1 MAQTDVGALCF
12 TTLQQQQQHL
22 SFLRADE
29 AALQQKATLEVEQ
42 YDRHVALLKNFFLH
56 FVDEFASHGKG
67 ESANATHGDF
77 KYRNLLQAVH
87 DERRDDLPVYLD
99 DVREFFTTQQPED
112 APLGEEDEFGAGKK
126 NSSLT
131 VYEAILTNTNR
142 YIELLYQAADAV
154 LKQEPDLFET
164 ETEEAETAEQDEA
177 PFLKATDGQAWT
189 NELKQRLRK
198 KDPWRKIRERD
209 MATRRVP
216 AFLRCG
222 FRICLYPPAREG
234 CRLFRSVDAASMG
247 KFSFFTCEVLRV
259 QQVKPKLLVA
269 AYECEE
275 CHEKVFQPVEASAFM
290 PLVTCPLCKNS
301 RNRECTLHLHP
312 KLSFFLPFQE
322 VKVQEPTCQIP
333 EADVPRTLNC
343 HLVGHAVT
351 NILQPGMTVTLGGL
365 LKPVRKM
372 GFAALRSGLVQEKV
386 FEVSF
391 IQLKKQQ
398 THLDRRES
406 LHVAEQ
412 VAKLRQTPGLYDL
425 LSRSIAPGVYGMEDV
440 KKALLL
446 QLIGGKTVTK
456 DDGGMIRGDI
466 HVLLMGDPGVAKSQ
480 LMKQICSI
488 APRSIYTTGKGSS
501 SSGLTAA
508 VIKDP
513 ATMETTLEGGALVL
527 ADRGICC
534 IDEFDKMDDFDRSA
548 IYEVMEQQSVSI
560 AKAGHC
566 SCLPARTAVLA
577 AANPKDG
584 RYDVK
589 KPMMVNMNLPAALLS
604 RFDLQFLLLDQ
615 ADRHRDT
622 QMAAHILGIYRA
634 TPAAEAKIDEGRTE
648 KKGRKGKKDGKKLNE
663 PEGFGNKVVE
673 KKVLRAFIEEA
684 KKGNP
689 ALEESLIPQ
698 IADWYA
704 NTRYDEQQQERLS
717 GILPS
722 YTTPRALLG
731 ILRLAQ
737 ALACLR
743 FSDWV
748 EAPDFE
754 EALRLMEASKES
766 VRVAEEGRRRR
777 KQDRASLAFEILK
790 NLRSRTQ
797 QKKGAKWD
805 GWMKVSALQQ
815 QAAAAGL
822 AAEQLDAALQQYEE
836 LTLITFDRTK
846 TKVAFVEEAGSEKS
860 DDEDED
866 MA

>member
-1 MAQTDVGALCF
+1 MAQEIAPSFSF

-22 SFLRADE
+22 AFLRADE
-29 AALQQKATLEVEQ
+29 AALQQKATHEVEQ

-56 FVDEFASHGKG
+56 FVDEFASQGKNRDNVN
-67 ESANATHGDF
+67 STHGDY

-112 APLGEEDEFGAGKK
+112 AALGEGDEFSGKDK
-126 NSSLT
+126 NPSLT
-131 VYEAILTNTNR
+131 VYEALLTNTNR

-154 LKQEPDLFET
+154 LTQEPDLFET
-164 ETEEAETAEQDEA
+164 EQVEEEDGEEEAH
-177 PFLKATDGQAWT
+177 FLKGDSEAWT
-189 NELKQRLRK
+189 NQLKNRMRK
-198 KDPWRKIRERD
+198 RDPWRKIRERD
-209 MATRRVP
+209 MAARKVP

-222 FRICLYPPAREG
+222 FRICVYPPAREG
-234 CRLFRSVDAASMG
+234 CRLFRSVDASSMG
-247 KFSFFTCEVLRV
+247 KYSFFTCEVLRV

-322 VKVQEPTCQIP
+322 VKVQEPTSQIP

-343 HLVGHAVT
+343 HLIGHAVT
-351 NILQPGMTVTLGGL
+351 NILQPGMTVTLGGI

-372 GFAALRSGLVQEKV
+372 GFAALRSGLIQEKV
-386 FEVSF
+386 FEVAF
-391 IQLKKQQ
+391 IQQQKQQ

-406 LHVAEQ
+406 AYVSAQ
-412 VAKLRQTPGLYDL
+412 VEKLRQTTGLYDL
-425 LSRSIAPGVYGMEDV
+425 LARSIAPGVYGMEDV

-446 QLIGGKTVTK
+446 QLIGGKTVVK
-456 DDGGMIRGDI
+456 EDGGMIRGDI

-480 LMKQICSI
+480 LMKQICTI

-584 RYDVK
+584 RYDVR

-615 ADRHRDT
+615 ADRERDT
-622 QMAAHILGIYRA
+622 LMAAHILGIYRSCQSGEA
-634 TPAAEAKIDEGRTE
+634 ASKEREEKAKTPAKSK
-648 KKGRKGKKDGKKLNE
+648 KKGKRSDGAESANSL
-663 PEGFGNKVVE
+663 VE

-684 KKGNP
+684 KKCKP
-689 ALEESLIPQ
+689 VLEESLIPQ

-743 FSDWV
+743 FSEWV

-766 VRVAEEGRRRR
+766 VRIAEEGRRRK
-777 KQDRASLAFEILK
+777 KQDRASLAFELLK
-790 NLRSRTQ
+790 NLRTRTQ

-805 GWMKVSALQQ
+805 GWMKLSALQQ
-815 QAAAAGL
+815 QATAAGL
-822 AAEQLDAALQQYEE
+822 ANEQLESALRQYEE

-846 TKVAFVEEAGSEKS
+846 TKVAFVEEAGSENS
-860 DDEDED
+860 DEDDDEM

>member
-1 MAQTDVGALCF
+1 MATQGDAGTLCF
-12 TTLQQQQQHL
+12 TTLQQQQQHWA
-22 SFLRADE
+22 FLRADE
-29 AALQQKATLEVEQ
+29 AALQQKATHEVEQ
-42 YDRHVALLKNFFLH
+42 YDRHVSLLKNFFLH
-56 FVDEFASHGKG
+56 FVDEFASQGKG
-67 ESANATHGDF
+67 ENVNATHGDF

-112 APLGEEDEFGAGKK
+112 APLGEEDLGSAKK
-126 NSSLT
+126 AASLT
-131 VYEAILTNTNR
+131 VYEAILTNTSR

-164 ETEEAETAEQDEA
+164 GEEVEVEQDQVH
-177 PFLKATDGQAWT
+177 FLKATDSQALN
-189 NELKQRLRK
+189 NELKLRLRK

-209 MATRRVP
+209 MAARRVP

-222 FRICLYPPAREG
+222 FRVCLYPPAREG
-234 CRLFRSVDAASMG
+234 CRLFRSVDATSMG
-247 KFSFFTCEVLRV
+247 KFAFFTCEVLRV

-275 CHEKVFQPVEASAFM
+275 CHEKVFQPVEANAFM
-290 PLVTCPLCKNS
+290 PLLTCPLCKNS

-351 NILQPGMTVTLGGL
+351 NILQPGMTVTLGGV

-406 LHVAEQ
+406 LQIAEK

-425 LSRSIAPGVYGMEDV
+425 LARSIAPGVYGMEDV

-480 LMKQICSI
+480 LMKQVCSI

-615 ADRHRDT
+615 ADRQRDT
-622 QMAAHILGIYRA
+622 QMAAHILGIYRSA
-634 TPAAEAKIDEGRTE
+634 SAAFAEAKSDEQTE
-648 KKGRKGKKDGKKLNE
+648 KKGRKGRKKNGRKQSE
-663 PEGFGNKVVE
+663 EGGGSQLVE
-673 KKVLRAFIEEA
+673 KKVLRAFIDEA

-689 ALEESLIPQ
+689 ALEDSLIPQ
-698 IADWYA
+698 VADWYA

-731 ILRLAQ
+731 TLRLAQ

-748 EAPDFE
+748 EGPDFE

-805 GWMKVSALQQ
+805 GWMPVSALQQ

-822 AAEQLDAALQQYEE
+822 TNEQLDAALSQYEE
-836 LTLITFDRTK
+836 FTLITFDRTK

-860 DDEDED
+860 DDDDD